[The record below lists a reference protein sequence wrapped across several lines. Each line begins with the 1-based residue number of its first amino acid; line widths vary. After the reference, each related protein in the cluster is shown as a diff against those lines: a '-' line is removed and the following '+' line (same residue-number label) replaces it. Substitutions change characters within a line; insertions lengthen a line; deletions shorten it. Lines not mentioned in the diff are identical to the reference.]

1 MTKPI
6 PRSLI
11 FLPRET
17 DRSDSPET
25 ACHPLVTERSRIFDL
40 RFRLR
45 EYFGRGRREGGSEES
60 KRLNYQGD
68 RQMRPS
74 ASEGF
79 DFTNSE
85 VDTFENRSTD
95 NFHSRENPLEPE
107 ILVVV
112 ASTGAP
118 PFSRIEDAQRR
129 TWLAQTDGLKVI
141 FFQGD
146 AALGKRPPAKLLGDF
161 LGRVQKLN
169 YRWPRTLDIAS
180 ICQSRFIRAGFMS
193 FSRLGRLPSEI
204 HLGWAAFF
212 NWVYERGNFFSK
224 IVGSLQKKIWSD
236 EVVVVGDRA
245 KTAFPAHWYM
255 LAPVNFI
262 KYRFILENYD
272 FDFVLFT
279 NVTCYLRADKLRE
292 ALRNQPRSR
301 FYGGHVLEVMGH
313 VFVPGNS
320 VVMSQDVVSGV
331 LHLRNHF
338 RLDIPDDVALGR
350 LIRDWDLA
358 EPVNLPTEHL
368 PFGAS
373 IPEDL
378 SSDWETRHIIRCK
391 GEEVTRTADPAVDL
405 MERLH
410 DYIQS
415 TTTGL

>member
-1 MTKPI
+1 M
-6 PRSLI
+6 
-11 FLPRET
+11 
-17 DRSDSPET
+17 
-25 ACHPLVTERSRIFDL
+25 
-40 RFRLR
+40 
-45 EYFGRGRREGGSEES
+45 
-60 KRLNYQGD
+60 
-68 RQMRPS
+68 
-74 ASEGF
+74 
-79 DFTNSE
+79 TNSQGP
-85 VDTFENRSTD
+85 TLKHRSTN
-95 NFHSRENPLEPE
+95 NFQSRKNLLEPE

-118 PFSRIEDAQRR
+118 PFSQIEDAQRR
-129 TWLAQTDGLKVI
+129 TWLTQTEGLKVI

-146 AALGKRPPAKLLGDF
+146 ATVGRRPSAKLLGSF

-169 YRWPRTLDIAS
+169 YRWPRKLNIAS
-180 ICQSRFIRAGFMS
+180 ICQSRFTRAGCTR
-193 FSRLGRLPSEI
+193 FSLLARLPSEI
-204 HLGWAAFF
+204 NIGWAAFF
-212 NWVYERGNFFSK
+212 NWAYERGNFFSK
-224 IVGSLQKKIWSD
+224 IIGSLQKKIWSD
-236 EVVVVGDRA
+236 KVVVVGDRV
-245 KTAFPAHWYM
+245 KTAFPTHWYM

-279 NVTCYLRADKLRE
+279 NVTCYLRADKLRQ

-320 VVMSQDVVSGV
+320 VLVSRDVVTGV
-331 LHLRNHF
+331 LNLRNHF

-391 GEEVTRTADPAVDL
+391 GEEVTRTAAPAVDL
-405 MERLH
+405 IERVH